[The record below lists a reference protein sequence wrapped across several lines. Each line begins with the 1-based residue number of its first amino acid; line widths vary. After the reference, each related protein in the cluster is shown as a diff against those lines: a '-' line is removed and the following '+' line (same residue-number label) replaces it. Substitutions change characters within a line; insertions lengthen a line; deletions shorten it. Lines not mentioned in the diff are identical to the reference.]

1 MHPWSGPL
9 WRGVATSPGW
19 SCAWPSLGLLDTR
32 SELTP
37 SPDHHVVI
45 RYEGLSSDDELWVP
59 AARVVVA
66 LTMAPL
72 AWRKVSRG
80 PAVGT
85 GR

>member
-1 MHPWSGPL
+1 VHPWSGPFVS
-9 WRGVATSPGW
+9 RGRDLPWLVVCVAVAWAVGHSIRTDVVPG
-19 SCAWPSLGLLDTR
+19 R
-32 SELTP
+32 
-37 SPDHHVVI
+37 HHVVI

-59 AARVVVA
+59 ARVVVA